1 MQRKQ
6 WFTLAALL
14 LVTGYTLADTPNV
27 DNVVKNFEI
36 ASTGI
41 SAKLVTLAKQTVV
54 AAALLQWIISYSKE
68 IFGNHEAKD
77 YLGKGVMLIMWFGA
91 SIWMIDNVD
100 LMAVIFKKYAS
111 LAGDISGVPA
121 GDFTP
126 WGVVRKGKSV
136 VDATHAG
143 IAAKLGG
150 DWWAFGTNFLA
161 AGALLICDVI
171 VIAAFMI
178 LGLSLFVVNVEFWLI
193 FAVTPLALAL
203 IPLSALRDQGIAP
216 LKGLL
221 SVGLRVLI
229 LGVIIA
235 VAQSLSDTLIASI
248 SANGIPG
255 DPESASVLS
264 RMMEYHAGM
273 LGCAAMAI
281 YSGKIASAIASGSA
295 TFNGSDAMKAG
306 GAMIAGGAAMYAGAA
321 ALGGTA
327 LGGASGAKGLA
338 SAAGNA
344 LSKAG
349 SNPHVSPVGGGAAGG
364 GFGGAGNSGGG
375 GFGQPLQNRSAWQG
389 NAPGANN
396 SGAGNSEG
404 SHSEANPVEGDA
416 SGAGIGGAGNAPASI
431 GGTGNKG
438 ESNWEKFGS
447 RGDRLVESI
456 NQDHT
461 NVSVSVNLGAD
472 K

>member
-1 MQRKQ
+1 MQQRKQ
-6 WFTLAALL
+6 WVTLAALL
-14 LVTGYTLADTPNV
+14 LVASYALADTYNV

-54 AAALLQWIISYSKE
+54 SAALLQWTINYSKE
-68 IFGNHEAKD
+68 IFGNHDAKD
-77 YLGKGVMLIMWFGA
+77 YLGKGVMLIMWFGI
-91 SIWMIDNVD
+91 SIGMIEHVD
-100 LMAVIFKKYAS
+100 FMAHLFKKYAS
-111 LAGDISGVPA
+111 LAGDISGVSA

-150 DWWAFGTNFLA
+150 NWWAFGTNFLA

-171 VIAAFMI
+171 VIVAFMI

-203 IPLSALRDQGIAP
+203 IPLSAMRDQGIAP

-235 VAQSLSDTLIASI
+235 VAQSLSDTLIAAI

-255 DPESASVLS
+255 DPESGSVLS

-295 TFNGSDAMKAG
+295 TFTGSDAMAAG
-306 GAMIAGGAAMYAGAA
+306 GAMVAGGAAMYAGAA
-321 ALGGTA
+321 AVGGAA
-327 LGGASGAKGLA
+327 LSGASGAKGLA
-338 SAAGNA
+338 SAASNA
-344 LSKAG
+344 LSKGA
-349 SNPHVSPVGGGAAGG
+349 SNPFVSPSGGAIP
-364 GFGGAGNSGGG
+364 GAGNSGIG
-375 GFGQPLQNRSAWQG
+375 GFGQPLQNRPAWEG
-389 NAPGANN
+389 NASGGANN
-396 SGAGNSEG
+396 GTS
-404 SHSEANPVEGDA
+404 A
-416 SGAGIGGAGNAPASI
+416 SGVGATGASNQEGGDSGGGTPEASNAPASI
-431 GGTGNKG
+431 GEPGDPGA
-438 ESNWEKFGS
+438 SNWEKFGN
-447 RGDRLVESI
+447 RGNRLVESL
-456 NQDHT
+456 NQDQA
-461 NVSVSVNLGAD
+461 NVSVSVNLGVD
-472 K
+472 R